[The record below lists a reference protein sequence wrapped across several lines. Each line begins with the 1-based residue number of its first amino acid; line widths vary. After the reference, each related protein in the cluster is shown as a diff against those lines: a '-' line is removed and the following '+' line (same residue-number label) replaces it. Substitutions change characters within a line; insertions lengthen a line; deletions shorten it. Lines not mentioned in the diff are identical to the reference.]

1 MAEEHG
7 IQVAVDRSTCI
18 GNGVCVAL
26 APRAFML
33 DQLMKAVVL
42 DPAAESEQS
51 LLAAAEA
58 CPSQAIYLSADGE
71 SLYP

>member
-1 MAEEHG
+1 
-7 IQVAVDRSTCI
+7 
-18 GNGVCVAL
+18 
-26 APRAFML
+26 
-33 DQLMKAVVL
+33 MKAVVL